1 MAKFVA
7 PHSFFSREVLTRV
20 CNRSVFALAQNL
32 RIRYVV
38 KLNGNFGR
46 DEQKTMSYQTGK
58 KRGYPIKKLDTD
70 KSASED

>member
-1 MAKFVA
+1 M
-7 PHSFFSREVLTRV
+7 TRV
-20 CNRSVFALAQNL
+20 GNHAPLTPIQKST
-32 RIRYVV
+32 IRYVV

-46 DEQKTMSYQTGK
+46 DEQKTMYCQTGK